1 MYNIPE
7 KAALKRQLAKSAI
20 YRKFNL
26 NTTVRSK
33 FDRDISRIDIIGE
46 ISENTVSIPKGDS
59 VSSIFVLQIGLKQKD
74 FDEKSI
80 NLISKLIKQ
89 KIFFVL
95 VYNNEVKL
103 AVYYGKLFQ
112 TEWQNA
118 DSIAVEIKGLSL
130 DSVYQN
136 MITQIGNIHIEN
148 DNTLDEQIT
157 KDEEKAKINKEIMRL
172 EKLARLE
179 KQPKKKFELV
189 QKINDLKR
197 R

>member
-46 ISENTVSIPKGDS
+46 ISENTVSIPKDDN
-59 VSSIFVLQIGLKQKD
+59 VSSIFVLQITLKQKD
-74 FDEKSI
+74 FDEKNI
-80 NLISKLIKQ
+80 NLISKLIEQ
-89 KIFFVL
+89 KIIFVL
-95 VYNNEVKL
+95 VYDNEVKL

-112 TEWQNA
+112 TGWQDA
-118 DSIAVEIKGLSL
+118 DGIAIEIKGLSL

-136 MITQIGNIHIEN
+136 MITQIGNIHIET